1 MSVVLP
7 IVRGAIIKDAPLK
20 DSTWFKVGGNAD
32 YLFKPADEA
41 DLSQFL
47 KNLSPVVPVTIL
59 GLASNVIVRDGGIA
73 GVVIRLGAEFKKIS
87 VDGDVI
93 TAGAAA
99 VDLQVARAAE
109 KASLTALEFMSG
121 IPGSVG
127 GGLFM
132 NAGAYGSEF
141 KDVVIDARL
150 MDRHGNIKTLSNAEL
165 GFTYRHSNTPPN
177 HIFLSARFQTKAGDA
192 SAISAKMA
200 EIQNS
205 RQMSQPIRS
214 YTGGSTF
221 ANPPLDISGGNKAW
235 QLIDAAGCRG
245 LRIGGAEVS
254 NQHCN
259 FLINTGDANA
269 HDLELLGETVRER
282 VLKQSGIELR
292 WEIKRLGKK

>member
-1 MSVVLP
+1 MSLVLP
-7 IVRGAIIKDAPLK
+7 AVRGALIPNAPLK
-20 DSTWFKVGGNAD
+20 DTTWFKVGGNAEV
-32 YLFKPADEA
+32 LFKPADEE

-47 KNLSPVVPVTIL
+47 KNISPEIPVTIL

-73 GVVIRLGAEFKKIS
+73 GVVIRLGAEFKKIT
-87 VDGDVI
+87 VDGTII
-93 TAGAAA
+93 TAGAAS
-99 VDLQVARAAE
+99 VDLMVAKAAE
-109 KASLTALEFMSG
+109 KASLTGLEFMSG

-150 MDRHGNIKTLSNAEL
+150 MDAKGNIKTLSNAEL
-165 GFTYRHSNTPPN
+165 GFTYRHSDTPDK
-177 HIFLSARFQTKAGDA
+177 HIFLSARFQTKPGDA
-192 SAISAKMA
+192 AAITAKMA
-200 EIQNS
+200 EIQSS
-205 RQMSQPIRS
+205 RQSSQPIKS

-221 ANPPLDISGGNKAW
+221 ANPDGKKAW

-245 LRIGGAEVS
+245 LTIGGAQVS

-282 VLKQSGIELR
+282 VAKHSGIELR
-292 WEIKRLGKK
+292 WEIKRLGKEG